1 MTGPGFGVAMLVLLS
16 LTAQAAAGKGEK
28 QPQIGHTTAQQAMH
42 KKTFEE
48 KADARVEA
56 KLSTFK

>member
-1 MTGPGFGVAMLVLLS
+1 MTGPGLGVAVLVLLS

-48 KADARVEA
+48 KGRS
-56 KLSTFK
+56 KSRSKTMHF

>member
-1 MTGPGFGVAMLVLLS
+1 MTGPGFGVAVLVLLS

-42 KKTFEE
+42 KMQRRHLRKKQKQE
-48 KADARVEA
+48 
-56 KLSTFK
+56 